1 VFGGF
6 GLAVLFGLPIG
17 LLIGRVPVVRQLLDP
32 TPPTA
37 RSRIAVQTSAGGGI
51 RL

>member
-17 LLIGRVPVVRQLLDP
+17 LLI
-32 TPPTA
+32 
-37 RSRIAVQTSAGGGI
+37 AVQTSAGGGI